1 MSSNFAEATFK
12 KFYLK
17 FIYYSIA
24 TLLICVL
31 QLSFSFLISVKGI
44 IPDLLIL
51 LIIWITLRDGKIVGL
66 ISAFCIG
73 LLYDYLSLNIFGVNA
88 FTKTLVAYVAG
99 FFYKENEFMNIV
111 KSNKIFIIVLL
122 STFLHNI
129 IYYLLMINLTDS
141 NLWNIYFK
149 FVFGSLLY
157 TFIFSLASFFFRIK
171 KFW

>member
-1 MSSNFAEATFK
+1 MNNTLTEVTLK
-12 KFYLK
+12 NFYLK

-88 FTKTLVAYVAG
+88 LTKTIVAYVSG
-99 FFYKENEFMNIV
+99 FFYKENEFLNIV
-111 KSNKIFIIVLL
+111 KSNKIFVIVFI
-122 STFLHNI
+122 STLIHNVV
-129 IYYLLMINLTDS
+129 YYLLMINLTES

-149 FVFGSLLY
+149 FVFGSMIY
-157 TFIFSLASFFFRIK
+157 TFVFSLTSFFFRIK

>member
-1 MSSNFAEATFK
+1 MNSTLTEITLKN
-12 KFYLK
+12 FYLK

-31 QLSFSFLISVKGI
+31 QLSFSFLISIKGI

-51 LIIWITLRDGKIVGL
+51 LIIWITLRNGKIAGL
-66 ISAFCIG
+66 ITAFCIG

-88 FTKTLVAYVAG
+88 LTKTLVAYVTG
-99 FFYKENEFMNIV
+99 FFYKENEFVNVV
-111 KSNKIFIIVLL
+111 KSNKIFVIVLI
-122 STFLHNI
+122 STLIHNI
-129 IYYLLMINLTDS
+129 VYYLLMINLTES

-149 FVFGSLLY
+149 FVFGSTIY
-157 TFIFSLASFFFRIK
+157 TFFFSLPSFFFRIK